1 MYGRASEQPVDN
13 LKKRAEI
20 EQSRLKTADTAQ
32 NVFCRQKQTPLN
44 KKVKEEDIFSQ
55 QEKQQQQLSVPI
67 HHCPAV

>member
-20 EQSRLKTADTAQ
+20 EQSRLKTADTARI
-32 NVFCRQKQTPLN
+32 VFCRQKQTPLN